1 MRKTKIICTIG
12 PAVDDLDTLRELM
25 LNGMDCARLNF
36 SHGDYEEH
44 LQRIEKIK
52 KLRDELHL
60 PIPILLDTKGPE
72 IRIGYFEHG
81 FVEIIKGQKFAF
93 DSSYTGLGNNEIV
106 SISYPIHTSIDV
118 GTAILVDDGKIS
130 FVVTEIK
137 DSMIITNALN
147 SGTIS
152 NRKSVNIPNINID
165 IPYLS
170 DKDCKDIIFGIEQ
183 GIDFIAASFV
193 RQESDVLELRELLDT
208 NGGKSIK
215 IISKIENR
223 QGIENL
229 DAIIKVSDGIMIA
242 RGDMGVEV
250 PFKDLPAI
258 QKDIIKKCYRAGK
271 YVITATQMLDS
282 MTYNPRPTRAEV
294 SDVAN
299 AIYDGTTIIMLSGE
313 TAMGKY
319 PIRSV
324 KTMAEI
330 AESTENDINYIK
342 KFDKNHLDLGQRVM
356 SAIANAACISAHQ
369 LKASAIIAVTR
380 KGVTAQSI
388 SNYRPTT
395 PIIAATPDERVYRQ
409 LNLSWNVFPILDPDQ
424 FKNDDQFDFELAIQ
438 KALDLNLINKDD
450 MVVMAAGVKKSD
462 LQTGI
467 LKIHKVE

>member
-72 IRIGYFEHG
+72 IRIGNFKHG

-165 IPYLS
+165 MPYLS

>member
-12 PAVDDLDTLRELM
+12 PAVESEETLRELM
-25 LNGMDCARLNF
+25 LSGMDCARLNF
-36 SHGDYEEH
+36 SHGDHDEH
-44 LQRIEKIK
+44 LIRINRIK
-52 KLRDELHL
+52 ALREELHL

-72 IRIGYFEHG
+72 IRIGTFENG
-81 FVEIIKGQKFAF
+81 SVEIEKGQTFTF
-93 DSSYTGLGNNEIV
+93 DSSFDGLGNNEIV
-106 SISYPIHTSIDV
+106 SISYPICTNVDI
-118 GTAILVDDGKIS
+118 GTTILVDDGKLS
-130 FVVTEIK
+130 FVVVEISESK
-137 DSMIITNALN
+137 VITNALN

-152 NRKSVNIPNINID
+152 NRKSVNIPNVALD

-170 DKDCKDIIFGIEQ
+170 AKDRSDILFGIENQ
-183 GIDFIAASFV
+183 IDFIAASFV
-193 RQESDVLELRELLDT
+193 RDAKDVLELREFLDN
-208 NGGKSIK
+208 NGGSFIK
-215 IISKIENR
+215 IISKIENK
-223 QGIENL
+223 QGIDNL
-229 DAIIKVSDGIMIA
+229 DEIIKISDGIMIA

-282 MTYNPRPTRAEV
+282 MTNNPRPTRAEV

-342 KFDKNHLDLGQRVM
+342 KFDKNHLDLGPKVM

-369 LKASAIIAVTR
+369 LNAKAIIAVTR

-388 SNYRPTT
+388 SNYRPLT
-395 PIIAATPDERVYRQ
+395 PIIAVTPNECVYRQ
-409 LNLSWNVFPILDPDQ
+409 LNLSWNVLPILDENQ
-424 FKNDDQFDFELAIQ
+424 FTTDDEFDFESAIK
-438 KALDLNLINKDD
+438 KAIDNNQLNKDD
-450 MVVMAAGVKKSD
+450 MVIMAAGVKKSD

-467 LKIHKVE
+467 LKILKV

>member
-1 MRKTKIICTIG
+1 
-12 PAVDDLDTLRELM
+12 
-25 LNGMDCARLNF
+25 
-36 SHGDYEEH
+36 
-44 LQRIEKIK
+44 
-52 KLRDELHL
+52 
-60 PIPILLDTKGPE
+60 
-72 IRIGYFEHG
+72 
-81 FVEIIKGQKFAF
+81 VEISESK
-93 DSSYTGLGNNEIV
+93 V
-106 SISYPIHTSIDV
+106 
-118 GTAILVDDGKIS
+118 
-130 FVVTEIK
+130 
-137 DSMIITNALN
+137 ITNALN

-152 NRKSVNIPNINID
+152 NRKSVNIPNVALD

-170 DKDCKDIIFGIEQ
+170 AKDRSDILFGIENQ
-183 GIDFIAASFV
+183 IDFIAASFV
-193 RQESDVLELRELLDT
+193 RDAKDVLELREFLDN
-208 NGGKSIK
+208 NGGSFIK
-215 IISKIENR
+215 IISKIENK
-223 QGIENL
+223 QGIDNL
-229 DAIIKVSDGIMIA
+229 DEIIKISDGIMIA

-282 MTYNPRPTRAEV
+282 MTNNPRPTRAEV

-342 KFDKNHLDLGQRVM
+342 KFDKNHLDLGPKVM

-369 LKASAIIAVTR
+369 LNAKAIIAVTR

-388 SNYRPTT
+388 SNYRPLT
-395 PIIAATPDERVYRQ
+395 PIIAVTPNECVYRQ
-409 LNLSWNVFPILDPDQ
+409 LNLSWNVLPILDENQ
-424 FKNDDQFDFELAIQ
+424 FTTDDEFDFESAIK
-438 KALDLNLINKDD
+438 KAIDNNQLNKDD
-450 MVVMAAGVKKSD
+450 MVIMAAGVKKSD

-467 LKIHKVE
+467 LKILKV